1 MCMCSRVKYT
11 KLGLQDSYNVWEL
24 MLGLI
29 EVQYAWRGKQSYLDS
44 AGFPGGSVGK
54 NPPASVGDSGK
65 TGSVLESG
73 RSPGEGNKNPLQY
86 SCLGSHMDRG
96 AWRATVPGI
105 AKSRTQLSSQAH
117 MQYLKY
123 LFK

>member
-1 MCMCSRVKYT
+1 
-11 KLGLQDSYNVWEL
+11 

-65 TGSVLESG
+65 TG
-73 RSPGEGNKNPLQY
+73 
-86 SCLGSHMDRG
+86 
-96 AWRATVPGI
+96 
-105 AKSRTQLSSQAH
+105 
-117 MQYLKY
+117 
-123 LFK
+123 